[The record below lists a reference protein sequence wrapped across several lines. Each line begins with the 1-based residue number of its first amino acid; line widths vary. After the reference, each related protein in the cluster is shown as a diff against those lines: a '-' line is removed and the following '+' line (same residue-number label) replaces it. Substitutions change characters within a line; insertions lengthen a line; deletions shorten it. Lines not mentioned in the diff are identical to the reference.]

1 MVTNKIS
8 WYLSEVI
15 FKTFKQSKSTKTC
28 CLFIQ
33 RIPLKS
39 FLRKRK
45 KKEKKKSSRSPDN
58 NAPGGGLNTTFQ
70 LLSMHDS
77 TVIKT
82 GRRQG
87 VWLLSCRTCV
97 AGAADVAV
105 SDQLTLSVKPRCSHF
120 SVEKTRFC
128 HFLAKCLASTPL
140 LSASHFVKTFFKAH
154 STAAQ
159 HLFSTSLPPLSLGKE
174 KEKRTPTSHAKGDQL
189 TEPKE
194 ILTQR
199 NDAQSRGFNSR
210 QEKQN
215 TGSLSVSTD
224 NAVLHNRRPARM
236 WMPETKQDRRVFTP
250 LDGALT

>member
-1 MVTNKIS
+1 MRLTWHLSSVKPGVQLVIKHSWLCHVLITVWSHTYKQMVTNKIS

-140 LSASHFVKTFFKAH
+140 LSASHFVKTFFKKL
-154 STAAQ
+154 T
-159 HLFSTSLPPLSLGKE
+159 PP
-174 KEKRTPTSHAKGDQL
+174 
-189 TEPKE
+189 
-194 ILTQR
+194 QR
-199 NDAQSRGFNSR
+199 NICFPPPFPP
-210 QEKQN
+210 
-215 TGSLSVSTD
+215 SL
-224 NAVLHNRRPARM
+224 
-236 WMPETKQDRRVFTP
+236 
-250 LDGALT
+250 